1 MIWELEARVEEEATR
16 AAAAEQRLK
25 QLVKEREEHIRS
37 LAFFMKERWAHVPS
51 WCDLIDE
58 WCQSM
63 SRNTNTEA
71 TPNNF
76 IYSDSQRFEDK
87 AVCYALI
94 ETLVPTH
101 LMSWLDEREVMQKN
115 THVCRNVPT
124 IPI

>member
-1 MIWELEARVEEEATR
+1 MGDNDDLRKRIEELEQR
-16 AAAAEQRLK
+16 AAAAA
-25 QLVKEREEHIRS
+25 HIRS
-37 LAFFMKERWAHVPS
+37 LVFSMKERWAHVPS

-63 SRNTNTEA
+63 SRNTNTDVIT

-76 IYSDSQRFEDK
+76 TYSDSQRFEDK

-101 LMSWLDEREVMQKN
+101 LRSWLDEREVMQKN
-115 THVCRNVPT
+115 THACRNVPT